1 MLGDLNSVAKDSEKK
16 GGSSKGSYSSRS
28 FQRFVAEVGAL
39 DLGFS
44 GPNYTWTNKRS
55 GWANVRER
63 LDQGL
68 CNIRWQNLFQ
78 KAGVRHLMAHN
89 SYHNP
94 IALDTHLDLSQGSK
108 PFRFKAMWVRDDS
121 SKEVVRQAWDV
132 QISGSHHYRLAKK
145 FSKVQK
151 DLIRWNKTCFGL
163 SRVKIRELEEKFKEI
178 QVLDPSQENLAIEA
192 SI

>member
-1 MLGDLNSVAKDSEKK
+1 
-16 GGSSKGSYSSRS
+16 
-28 FQRFVAEVGAL
+28 
-39 DLGFS
+39 
-44 GPNYTWTNKRS
+44 
-55 GWANVRER
+55 VRER

-89 SYHNP
+89 SDHNP

-108 PFRFKAMWVRDDS
+108 QFRFEAMWVRDDS

-163 SRVKIRELEEKFKEI
+163 SRVKIRELEEKLKEI
-178 QVLDPSQENLAIEA
+178 QVLDSSQENLAIKA